1 MSNYKHKL
9 LQEKIRLL
17 AEELQVAHED
27 TANAV
32 AGESS
37 AREEIVCLERALK
50 LSIAMSLPEGSTR
63 GRHSLKSAS

>member
-27 TANAV
+27 TANA
-32 AGESS
+32 
-37 AREEIVCLERALK
+37 
-50 LSIAMSLPEGSTR
+50 LPENPVLVR
-63 GRHSLKSAS
+63 K